1 MRYALCKITQG
12 KRYIGSFSVVT
23 IDNLRVGGSQLV
35 GISGKYFMRPHQQN
49 IGSVDQAGE
58 SLLFA
63 S

>member
-1 MRYALCKITQG
+1 MRYALCKMTQG
-12 KRYIGSFSVVT
+12 KRYIGSFSVLT
-23 IDNLRVGGSQLV
+23 KDNLRAGGSQLI
-35 GISGKYFMRPHQQN
+35 GILGKYFMRQHQQN